1 MESAFPENT
10 DKKIVCF
17 RHIKV
22 ERLAGKKPEF
32 EMPPKDFFFSTD
44 TSKHRGESALLSE
57 AKTK

>member
-32 EMPPKDFFFSTD
+32 EMPPKEFFFSLQTHQS
-44 TSKHRGESALLSE
+44 TEGKAL
-57 AKTK
+57 